1 MTDRKPSEE
10 PQDFNGLFD
19 MIRGLREDFAARRPR
34 LEISKDAADRRNRDI
49 RAAVLSVLAT
59 TPATGAGVIR
69 AITERSIDDWE
80 PAAAEVYPTL
90 QLLVDEGLATV
101 AEEEGRRTFTLTE
114 AGEDEVS
121 TVGDDDEAAE
131 ESAGFFAP
139 FRSFA
144 ENTPFAGSFTGARGE
159 LPKAGA
165 KLAQAAHQVL
175 LSGDETQLEKVTA
188 LLDETRR
195 KIYAVLAEETA
206 EDTPEN
212 TGE

>member
-34 LEISKDAADRRNRDI
+34 LEISKDAADRSTRDI

-69 AITERSIDDWE
+69 AITERSTDDWE

-114 AGEDEVS
+114 AGEDEAS
-121 TVGDDDEAAE
+121 GDDDEDADDW
-131 ESAGFFAP
+131 AGFFAP
-139 FRSFA
+139 FSRFA
-144 ENTPFAGSFTGARGE
+144 GHTPFAGGFAGARGE

-165 KLAQAAHQVL
+165 KLVQAAHQVL
-175 LSGDETQLEKVTA
+175 LSGDEAQMEKVTA

-195 KIYAVLAEETA
+195 KIYGILAEESA
-206 EDTPEN
+206 EETPEN